1 MLLCQPKVAPVV
13 LVRAVSLRKH
23 PRLEVD
29 LRFDAVIETTGMQFR
44 FYHEDEGSSVDN
56 VAQVADDV
64 VDILKDSPRT
74 RATKVAVA
82 LYVLWSMLTV
92 VNLK

>member
-44 FYHEDEGSSVDN
+44 FYHEDEGRSIDN
-56 VAQVADDV
+56 VAQVADNV
-64 VDILKDSPRT
+64 VDVLKDSPRT